1 MCVCVCHPYSR
12 RGAAVDGRQPVPVP
26 LHRGVLSVHPASAVR
41 LVSSGR
47 TASLLRGRRCSYP
60 PAGLPLLS
68 GRPLLRPHP
77 APTLRPTGDALGPSC
92 WVVAM
97 VTSQRGAR
105 VGSPGNG
112 FVQQRHSL
120 NPPLLLRPL
129 AECASCVRRAA
140 AERPGAML
148 EREEEVRWEEET
160 DVCSGKKARVWE
172 SQ

>member
-1 MCVCVCHPYSR
+1 MSLSVCVFVCHPYSR

-26 LHRGVLSVHPASAVR
+26 LHRGVLSVHPESAVR

-47 TASLLRGRRCSYP
+47 TASLLRGRRCSCP
-60 PAGLPLLS
+60 PVGLPLLS
-68 GRPLLRPHP
+68 GRPLPRPHP
-77 APTLRPTGDALGPSC
+77 APTLRPTGDALGLGC
-92 WVVAM
+92 WV

-105 VGSPGNG
+105 LGSTGCG
-112 FVQQRHSL
+112 FVQQQHSL

-148 EREEEVRWEEET
+148 EREEEVRGGEET
-160 DVCSGKKARVWE
+160 DVCSGKKA
-172 SQ
+172 